1 MIRAVQEFNCVFGR
15 CREVQLAEGARDP
28 VRLSVE
34 QMPDGIGVRGAAVTP
49 TLRIEYVGHRKD
61 LIALGCISRDTLAH
75 THYDRYTDDPRGG
88 VLRVTRNSDPRW
100 RGMLRLS
107 YFAQTRL
114 LAVML
119 PGVRSYC
126 ADWLGNLTG
135 RPRLRLVIDNG
146 RR

>member
-1 MIRAVQEFNCVFGR
+1 MIRAVQEFNCIHGR

-34 QMPDGIGVRGAAVTP
+34 QMPGGMGSRNTP
-49 TLRIEYVGHRKD
+49 TLRIEYLGHKKD
-61 LIALGCISRDTLAH
+61 LIALGCISRETLASMQ
-75 THYDRYTDDPRGG
+75 YDRHIDDPRGG
-88 VLRVTRNSDPRW
+88 VLRVTGNTDPQR
-100 RGMLRLS
+100 RGIVRVS

-126 ADWLGNLTG
+126 ADWLGMLIG
-135 RPRLRLVIDNG
+135 QPRLRLVS
-146 RR
+146 R

>member
-15 CREVQLAEGARDP
+15 CREVQLSEGAHDP

-34 QMPDGIGVRGAAVTP
+34 QMPDGIGRHGAVATP

-61 LIALGCISRDTLAH
+61 LIALGCISRETLAG
-75 THYDRYTDDPRGG
+75 THYGRYADDPRGG
-88 VLRVTRNSDPRW
+88 VLRVTGNTDPLR

-126 ADWLGNLTG
+126 ADWLETLTG
-135 RPRLRLVIDNG
+135 RPQLQLVIDNTK
-146 RR
+146 R

>member
-1 MIRAVQEFNCVFGR
+1 VIRAVREFNCAFGR
-15 CREVQLAEGARDP
+15 CREVQLSEGAHDP

-34 QMPDGIGVRGAAVTP
+34 QIPDGIGLHGIIATP

-61 LIALGCISRDTLAH
+61 LIALGCISRERLAGA
-75 THYDRYTDDPRGG
+75 HYDRYTDDPRGG
-88 VLRVTRNSDPRW
+88 VLRVTGNADPRR

-126 ADWLGNLTG
+126 ADWLETLTG
-135 RPRLRLVIDNG
+135 RPQLQLVIDNTT
-146 RR
+146 R

>member
-15 CREVQLAEGARDP
+15 CREVQLAEGAHDP

-34 QMPDGIGVRGAAVTP
+34 QMPERIGLRGTVVTP

-61 LIALGCISRDTLAH
+61 LIALGCISRDALAR

-88 VLRVTRNSDPRW
+88 VLRVTSNTDPRR

-119 PGVRSYC
+119 PGVGSYC
-126 ADWLGNLTG
+126 ADWLEALTG
-135 RPRLRLVIDNG
+135 RPRLRLVIDNT